1 MRYLGNFCQITAVM
15 RLIWI
20 WKLSV
25 FFKPGFHMTPTNHRL
40 FVGNHWRRKWFR
52 QTKDFTHEWSTT
64 IELADC
70 RRHMKT
76 RPYNSPRIHILLIWL
91 LFSLFFDSTDGS
103 LAKLFTNSDNPDL
116 YVKRKEFVFVDHR
129 QWTMRGSS
137 MTWTNSKEHGTHFN
151 MLSVVFDF
159 VNNAARCSI

>member
-1 MRYLGNFCQITAVM
+1 MF
-15 RLIWI
+15 
-20 WKLSV
+20 S
-25 FFKPGFHMTPTNHRL
+25 
-40 FVGNHWRRKWFR
+40 

-103 LAKLFTNSDNPDL
+103 LAKLLTNSDNSDL

-137 MTWTNSKEHGTHFN
+137 MAWTNSKEHGTHFN

-159 VNNAARCSI
+159 VRGEKVLISKYGIAIEHMKQKEKYHSFSACVDAGYDIKESITDIPRDIQQTMQ